1 MSKLRFLAGSLEL
14 EDKPIHSIIAE
25 KLQNLFKNVDGYL
38 AYKLTSLGRGD
49 DSEAPSFML
58 ISKEYGITCL
68 DVVEGIL
75 EKIHYRGE
83 DEIWTVSSKDMYS
96 RDYLMDLFS
105 DEIKSRLKNDSSL
118 YSRKKKDIIFPITSI
133 VILNS
138 NSNED
143 IQAKEPEDGFYSSCF
158 GNDDLDN
165 KIIQLLESKR
175 GADLS
180 DEQLDIVISLI
191 EGTYIFQDKFTVNED
206 IKLSTVN
213 SYIKKSQERT
223 FKQDEAQRV
232 ISLQLPNGYQRIR
245 GLAGTGKTIVLSL
258 KAAITHKRK
267 PDFKILY
274 LFNTQSLYEIV
285 TNLISKY
292 YLSEAKKIP
301 DFENK
306 LHIYHAWGGKNRA
319 GLYSEICRTLGVSPK
334 TFGAVRSQTDPLEY
348 IYRDLLDNHP
358 DKIEPIYDMV
368 LIDEAQDLSPALF
381 EMIYRLTKKP
391 KRIVWAYDEF
401 QSLKADKMKSVE
413 YLFGKDSNGK
423 PNITEDMLDGTYLG
437 GIKKDFILPHCYR
450 TPRPLLMVA
459 HGVALGL
466 YNVTRNMQLFDNKSD
481 WNAIGY
487 DLIAPKGIEEIKEYD
502 RVELLRPESNRSN
515 GLEKIL
521 KDNDKNPLELI
532 NVNKFNSFSEEI
544 EFISNQ
550 IKYLINEQNV
560 SPENIIVIDI
570 NYSSGCKEECLL
582 LRQLLNQKGINSVT
596 PGFVESVD
604 VFKVNGHI
612 TIATPFKAK
621 GNESDIVFLMNSQ
634 KVSADISLR
643 ARNAFFASV
652 TRSRGWCYIT
662 GHGSHMDTL
671 AKEINDI
678 KSDYPYFKFTRPS
691 NEKVNHVRELLNKSD
706 KEIAR
711 AERDIQSALK
721 NPELLFE
728 TLKNSPEFMKMFAD
742 SEKRNG

>member
-25 KLQNLFKNVDGYL
+25 ELQKLFAHVDGYL
-38 AYKLTSLGRGD
+38 AYKLTSLGRND

-68 DVVEGIL
+68 DVVEGTL
-75 EKIHYRGE
+75 ESIHYRGE
-83 DEIWTVSSKDMYS
+83 DEIWTVSGQEMYS
-96 RDYLMDLFS
+96 RDYLMDLFT

-118 YSRKKKDIIFPITSI
+118 YSRKKKDIIFPIKSI
-133 VILNS
+133 VILNA
-138 NSNED
+138 NTNAD
-143 IQAKEPEDGFYSSCF
+143 IKSKEPEDGFYSYCF
-158 GNDDLDN
+158 GHDNLSDNILKSINDNQD
-165 KIIQLLESKR
+165 E
-175 GADLS
+175 ALS
-180 DEQLDIVISLI
+180 DEKLDLVISLI
-191 EGTYIFQDKFTVNED
+191 EGTYIFQDKFKVNTEQELKT
-206 IKLSTVN
+206 IN

-223 FKQDEAQRV
+223 FKQDEAQRI

-301 DFENK
+301 DFDNK
-306 LHIYHAWGGKNRA
+306 LNIYHAWGGRNKA
-319 GLYSEICRTLGVSPK
+319 GLYSEICKKLGVTPK
-334 TFGAVRSQTDPLEY
+334 TYGNVKGISDPLEY
-348 IYRDLLDNHP
+348 IYRDLLDNHS
-358 DKIEPIYDMV
+358 DRIEPFYDMV

-381 EMIYRLTKKP
+381 EMVYKLTKSP

-413 YLFGKDSNGK
+413 ELFGKDSAGE
-423 PNITEDMLDGTYLG
+423 PNISEDMLNGTYLG
-437 GIKKDFILPHCYR
+437 GIEKDFILPHCYR

-466 YNVTRNMQLFDNKSD
+466 YNKTRRMQLFDNKKD

-487 DLIAPKGIEEIKEYD
+487 ELLSPKDADEIQEYD
-502 RVELLRPESNRSN
+502 EVELFRPESNRSN

-521 KDNDKNPLELI
+521 NENGKNPLELVR
-532 NVNKFNSFSEEI
+532 VNTLNSFEE
-544 EFISNQ
+544 EMQFISTQ
-550 IKYLINEQNV
+550 IEYLINKQNV

-570 NYSSGCKEECLL
+570 NYSNGCKDECLQ
-582 LRQLLNQKGINSVT
+582 LRQLLNQKGIKSVT

-604 VFKVNGHI
+604 VFKVKNHI

-621 GNESDIVFLMNSQ
+621 GNESDVVFLMNSQ
-634 KVSADISLR
+634 KVSSDITLR

-662 GHGSHMDTL
+662 GHGQFMEVL
-671 AKEINDI
+671 EKEINSITADF
-678 KSDYPYFKFTRPS
+678 PYFKFTRPS
-691 NEKVNHVRELLNKSD
+691 NEKVNNVRELLSKSD
-706 KEIAR
+706 KEIER
-711 AERDIQSALK
+711 AERDIQSALS
-721 NPELLFE
+721 NPELLLE
-728 TLKNSPEFMKMFAD
+728 TLKNNPEFMKMFND
-742 SEKRNG
+742 NEG